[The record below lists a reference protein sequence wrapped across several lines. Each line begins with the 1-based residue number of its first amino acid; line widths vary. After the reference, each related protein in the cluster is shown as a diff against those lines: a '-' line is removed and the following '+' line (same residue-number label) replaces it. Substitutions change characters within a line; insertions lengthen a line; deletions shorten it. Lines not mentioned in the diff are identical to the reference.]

1 MQYSFFV
8 KEKNFVQKNFVFYVS
23 IKHFF
28 NSLLLHSCAILMVDF
43 SGVSAVKES
52 ACSVGDLGL
61 MHGLGR
67 SPGEENG
74 YPPQHS
80 GLENSMDC
88 VVHGVTKSQTWLR
101 NFHFTS
107 LTMEKTGKIYLKWEI
122 CIPRN
127 GLHIIFWKALFLDS
141 HFIFFHY

>member
-23 IKHFF
+23 IKHFL

-52 ACSVGDLGL
+52 ACNVGDLGS
-61 MHGLGR
+61 MYGLGR

-74 YPPQHS
+74 YPPQYS

-88 VVHGVTKSQTWLR
+88 VVHGVTKSQ
-101 NFHFTS
+101 
-107 LTMEKTGKIYLKWEI
+107 I
-122 CIPRN
+122 
-127 GLHIIFWKALFLDS
+127 
-141 HFIFFHY
+141 